1 MSFGQDGA
9 ASIDGLRERYERELG
24 NDLGNLLS
32 RVTAMI
38 ARYRGGTLA
47 AVPADDS
54 PVAVLL
60 EPLGGDVAD
69 ALDAFDL
76 TGALERIWEVVRGL
90 NRHVEAT
97 APWQL
102 AKDAE
107 RADELDRVLYDLA
120 DGLRTVAVALAAYLP
135 GTSERI
141 LAALGQ
147 PAGARWD
154 EVAYGRTR
162 PVAGLEAAQPL
173 FPRVDEP
180 ATAA

>member
-1 MSFGQDGA
+1 MS
-9 ASIDGLRERYERELG
+9 
-24 NDLGNLLS
+24 
-32 RVTAMI
+32 
-38 ARYRGGTLA
+38 
-47 AVPADDS
+47 
-54 PVAVLL
+54 
-60 EPLGGDVAD
+60 
-69 ALDAFDL
+69 
-76 TGALERIWEVVRGL
+76 
-90 NRHVEAT
+90 

-147 PAGARWD
+147 PAGARW
-154 EVAYGRTR
+154 EEAAYGRTQA
-162 PVAGLEAAQPL
+162 VQELEPAPPL